1 MQILNAFLTFSVNY
15 VSILVPKGDYMKNN
29 FLLIINKIIRTL
41 LVVVLVIFLSSS
53 TTVMETKVSNEN
65 ENKNVNLS
73 TMALKVIEHES
84 NNLYSA
90 KDTYTGDLTGYVYN
104 CPLCNGTLACKSSY
118 NIKDGTTTY
127 PDKDYGNVKIVASSK
142 NLSCGTIIRFDS
154 SRISDS
160 PVIAIVLD
168 RGVLGNDIDFL
179 SPSLDYALHS
189 VGRSSITYDVL
200 REGWELK

>member
-1 MQILNAFLTFSVNY
+1 M
-15 VSILVPKGDYMKNN
+15 NN
-29 FLLIINKIIRTL
+29 KFLLIINKLIKMGI
-41 LVVVLVIFLSSS
+41 VIMLIVFINSS
-53 TTVMETKVSNEN
+53 TTVFESTVSNEN
-65 ENKNVNLS
+65 ENKTVNLS
-73 TMALKVIEHES
+73 TMALKVIENES

-90 KDTYTGDLTGYVYN
+90 KDTYTGDLTGYVFN

-118 NIKDGTTTY
+118 NIKDGTVTY
-127 PDKDYGNVKIVASSK
+127 PDSDYGTVKIVASSK

-154 SRISDS
+154 ERISED

-179 SPSLDYALHS
+179 SPNLDYALNS

-200 REGWELK
+200 RNGWEHK